1 MKTAELRKSGKSS
14 IDLVEEAMQV
24 LRSASLESYAVY
36 YAGAIPF
43 VIGVLYFWTVMS
55 QNPSAGSN
63 LTEMSLVVAVLFIW
77 MRCCQAMFARRIRS
91 QVSMLPN
98 PPLRFRQYM
107 GVFVRQLII
116 QPSGLFLMPAALA
129 LVAPFGWV
137 FAFYQSVLALDD
149 GTAISVSE
157 LLRKARKQ
165 TMLWPMQNHLA
176 LLMILGLALFVFLD
190 LTILTIAVPSLI
202 KLFLGIETTFS
213 RSALAM
219 LNSTMFAAV
228 AAMTY
233 LCIDPLLKAV
243 FVLRCH
249 YGMSIESGEDLKAA
263 LRHVSA
269 TSKGVAVAGL
279 LSLLLI
285 CSIPLHAQP
294 TAESAA
300 SPTSSAV
307 SETELN
313 HHIDQVLEQR
323 KFSWRMPQEDNDS
336 EKKQSFIGRFLQ
348 KVAETI
354 SRWAGILLDWIDDLL
369 RRLFSQGLRT
379 AGDHRFQWVTSSL
392 LLYVLLGTVIVALI
406 IYLIHLHRKKKAPA
420 PVTLEAIPVAVD
432 ITDEAVRADQLPEDR
447 WTALGQ
453 ELLTKGEWRLAMR
466 AFYLASLAN
475 LAQRHLIGIASFKSN
490 REYENELRRRAH
502 SLPDLVPAFG
512 RNVSIF
518 ERVWYGTHSVNDELL
533 QEFSAN
539 IQIIRGGS

>member
-36 YAGAIPF
+36 YCGAIPF
-43 VIGVLYFWTVMS
+43 VIGVLYFWTEMS
-55 QNPSAGSN
+55 QNPSADSN
-63 LTEMSLVVAVLFIW
+63 LSEMSLAVAVLFIW

-98 PPLRFRQYM
+98 PPLRFRQYL

-116 QPSGLFLMPAALA
+116 QPSGLFLMPAALL
-129 LVAPFGWV
+129 LVAPFGWM
-137 FAFYQSVLALDD
+137 FTFYQNVLALDD
-149 GTAISVSE
+149 GTAVSISE

-165 TMLWPMQNHLA
+165 TMLWPLQNHLA

-190 LTILTIAVPSLI
+190 LAIVTIAVPSLL

-228 AAMTY
+228 AGMTY
-233 LCIDPLLKAV
+233 LCIDPILKTI

-249 YGMSIESGEDLKAA
+249 YGLSIESGEDLKAA
-263 LRHVSA
+263 LRQVSA
-269 TSKGVAVAGL
+269 TSKGLAVAVL

-285 CSIPLHAQP
+285 ISVPLQAQP
-294 TAESAA
+294 PAESAA
-300 SPTSSAV
+300 PSARPAV
-307 SETELN
+307 SESDLN
-313 HHIDQVLEQR
+313 RHIDEVLEQP
-323 KFSWRMPQEDNDS
+323 KFSWRMPQDDNDT
-336 EKKQSFIGRFLQ
+336 EKKQSFIGRFMQ

-354 SRWAGILLDWIDDLL
+354 SRWTGIVLDWIDELL
-369 RRLFSQGLRT
+369 RRLFSRGLRA
-379 AGDHRFQWVTSSL
+379 AGDHRFEWVTSSL
-392 LLYVLLGTVIVALI
+392 LLYALLGTVIVALI
-406 IYLIHLHRKKKAPA
+406 IYLIHLRLKKKTTV

-432 ITDEAVRADQLPEDR
+432 ITDESVLADQMPEDR

-453 ELLTKGEWRLAMR
+453 ELLKKGEWRLAMR

-502 SLPDLVPAFG
+502 SLPELLPAFG
-512 RNVSIF
+512 RNVAIF
-518 ERVWYGTHSVNDELL
+518 ERVWYGTHSVNDDLL

-539 IQIIRGGS
+539 MQLIRSGS